1 MNITLNKKNI
11 NKKTQAVEIIILN
24 KIKDLAQKEQEL
36 LKNINFNKKSF
47 NTHFDIKNSKLYVS
61 CLKLKDENIKTA
73 ICTAIN
79 FLKKTKI
86 QNIKIDI
93 TQSKKELEIQTI
105 VEGLVLGNYEFLKY
119 KSTTNEEKIKDI
131 EINTN
136 SSSKTKE
143 ELEENLKKAL
153 IICNSVNYTRDIV
166 NSSPEDYY
174 PQIMADDALKIAQ
187 NNKNIECKIFG
198 EDYLKQKSMNAMLS
212 VGIASP
218 HESKLIHLTYK
229 PKNPIAKIVLV
240 GKGVTYDTGGL
251 SLKREGGM
259 VSMKCDKA
267 GGATILGVMEALS
280 TLNLPFEVHGIIG
293 AVENMI
299 GGDAYKPG
307 DVLKASNGKTIEVT
321 NTDAEG
327 RLVLADCLHYAQE
340 NIEEFDYLFDLAT
353 LTGASIGAFGGYTT
367 AVMGYSEKLKKKIL
381 KASQKSGELVGFL
394 PFNDY
399 LEKLLESQIA
409 DFVNTSANKNGA
421 AITASIFLSKFVK
434 NKNKKKWLHFDIAG
448 PSYRKEVWAYH
459 SYGATGVAVRLLL
472 KFMEDLKK

>member
-11 NKKTQAVEIIILN
+11 NKKTSRVEIIILN
-24 KIKDLAQKEQEL
+24 KIKDLTQKEQEL
-36 LKNINFNKKSF
+36 LKNINFHKKSF
-47 NTHFDIKNSKLYVS
+47 NTHFDIKNSKLYIS

-73 ICTAIN
+73 ISTAIN

-86 QNIKIDI
+86 ENIKIDI
-93 TQSKKELEIQTI
+93 TQSKKELKIQII

-119 KSTTNEEKIKDI
+119 KSATNEEKIKDI
-131 EINTN
+131 EICID

-153 IICNSVNYTRDIV
+153 IICNSVNFTRNIV

-198 EDYLKQKSMNAMLS
+198 EDYLKEKSMNAMLS

-229 PKNPIAKIVLV
+229 TKNPIAKIVLV
-240 GKGVTYDTGGL
+240 GKGVTYDTGGM
-251 SLKREGGM
+251 SLKRGDGM

-267 GGATILGVMEALS
+267 GAATILGVIQALGA
-280 TLNLPFEVHGIIG
+280 LNLPFEVHGIIG

-299 GGDAYKPG
+299 GGNAYKPG

-340 NIEEFDYLFDLAT
+340 NIEEFDYIFDLAT

-421 AITASIFLSKFVK
+421 AITASIFLSKFIK

-472 KFMEDLKK
+472 KFMENLKK